1 MHRRFEVSITLNWH
15 VEITRCESF
24 RNEPES
30 IHHVFISCPFNYN
43 ILKNVLS
50 SPLPQKRLHSQK
62 LSLLLLAHTKLI
74 ACVDKNKE
82 MDLYGPVEK
91 L

>member
-1 MHRRFEVSITLNWH
+1 M
-15 VEITRCESF
+15 
-24 RNEPES
+24 
-30 IHHVFISCPFNYN
+30 

-62 LSLLLLAHTKLI
+62 LSLLLSAHTKLI
-74 ACVDKNKE
+74 ACVDKNKKE